1 MFLRS
6 ICPILL
12 AIASVPAAF
21 AGTGKTTAT
30 ATATATTF
38 LITNDDISG
47 TRANTATFFTIAA
60 NGTLSN
66 PTAISVG
73 GHGTGGGF
81 FAANRVNVLNNP
93 TSPCAYFSAGS
104 SNVIGSVQLLTQT
117 PVGTF
122 SASATDNGADNGI
135 GMVMNSNYLYASFS
149 TSATIATFAV
159 QPGCG
164 LQFLSDISPGGLNGG
179 TTKGMALYGNLLVV
193 TYGDGSIQSFNIS
206 GGVPVPND
214 DEQNATGFASD
225 DYPDG
230 VTITADGHYA
240 VFGDA
245 SSGAAV
251 EVSDIS
257 SGQLTQTVFYSLTWS
272 PGFNSNN
279 VALSP
284 DGTLLYITNNTSG
297 QVTAAFFDL
306 NTGEVSQGCSSAQ
319 LSGFDSNF
327 TWLSSPVTQLSTGTG
342 SVLYV
347 AEFGGP
353 SAIAVIDVSSNAG
366 ECTLTEDATSP
377 VSEPNSQ
384 NLLSIA
390 VVQLAQPGL
399 YSPAPASTLT
409 GSSATFEWYGFAGAT
424 AYWVDIG
431 STAGGNNYYSSGNL
445 GNVYATTVTTLPTNG
460 SAVYV
465 TLYDLVSGSWVPNA
479 YTYTAFNAAGA
490 AGVLTTPTPGSTL
503 TGSSATFGWTAG
515 SGATAYWLDIGNTAG
530 GNNYYS
536 SGNLGNVLTT
546 TANGLPT
553 NGSTIYVTLYSL
565 ISGSWTP
572 NAYTYTAFN
581 ASSAAGIITSPV
593 NGSTLSGSSVAFT
606 WSAGSGATAY
616 WLDIGST
623 AGGNN
628 YYSSGNLG
636 NVLTVTVNGLP
647 TNGSTV
653 YATLYSLIGGV
664 WAPNAYSYIAYNLAT
679 TGGVLTTPTPGSTL
693 TGSSVTFDWRAGAGA
708 TAYWLDVGGTA
719 GGNNYYSSG
728 NLGNAL
734 TVTVN
739 GLPTD
744 GSTVYATL
752 YSLIGGVWSGNSYT
766 YTALNATGGLA
777 AMQTPVPGST
787 LSGSTA
793 TFTWSSDASAT
804 AYWVDIGSTAGGND
818 VYSSG
823 NLGTAMTITVYS
835 LPANGSTVYVT
846 LYSYVGGRWL
856 FNSYTYVSGP

>member
-1 MFLRS
+1 MLLRS
-6 ICPILL
+6 IWPLL
-12 AIASVPAAF
+12 LTIASVPVGFAA
-21 AGTGKTTAT
+21 AAKTA
-30 ATATATTF
+30 ATATTF
-38 LITNDDISG
+38 LITNDDLAG
-47 TRANTATFFTIAA
+47 TRANTATFLTIASD
-60 NGTLSN
+60 GTLSN

-81 FAANRVNVLNNP
+81 FASNRVNVLNNP

-117 PVGTF
+117 AAGTF
-122 SASATDNGADNGI
+122 SASAADNGADNGI

-149 TSATIATFAV
+149 TSATIATFSV
-159 QPGCG
+159 QPGCA
-164 LQFLSDISPGGLNGG
+164 LQFISDIAPAGLNGG
-179 TTKGMALYGNLLVV
+179 ITKGMAIYGNLLIV
-193 TYGDGSIQSFNIS
+193 TYGDGSIQSFNIA

-230 VTITADGHYA
+230 VTVTADGHYA
-240 VFGDA
+240 IFGDA

-257 SGQLTQTVFYSLTWS
+257 SGQLTQTVFYSLTWAT
-272 PGFNSNN
+272 GFNSNN

-284 DGTLLYITNNTSG
+284 DNTLLYITNNTSG
-297 QVTAAFFDL
+297 QVTAAFFDQT
-306 NTGEVSQGCSSAQ
+306 TGEVSQGCSSAQ
-319 LSGFDSNF
+319 LTGFDSTF

-353 SAIAVIDVSSNAG
+353 SAIGIINVSSSAG
-366 ECTLTEDATSP
+366 QCTLTEAATSP
-377 VSEPNSQ
+377 VTDPNSPD
-384 NLLSIA
+384 LLSIA

-399 YSPAPASTLT
+399 YSPVPGSTLT
-409 GSSATFEWYGFAGAT
+409 GSSATFQWYSFAGAT

-445 GNVYATTVTTLPTNG
+445 GDVYATTVTTLPTNG
-460 SAVYV
+460 STVYV
-465 TLYDLVSGSWVPNA
+465 TLYALISGSWTANP

-515 SGATAYWLDIGNTAG
+515 SGSTAYWLDIGGSAG
-530 GNNYYS
+530 ANNYYS
-536 SGNLGNVLTT
+536 SGNLGNVLMA

-553 NGSTIYVTLYSL
+553 NGSTIYATLYSL
-565 ISGSWTP
+565 ISGSWVP

-581 ASSAAGIITSPV
+581 AGSVAGKITSPA

-636 NVLTVTVNGLP
+636 NILTTTANGLP
-647 TNGSTV
+647 TNGSMV
-653 YATLYSLIGGV
+653 YATLYSLISGSWV
-664 WAPNAYSYIAYNLAT
+664 PNAYTYTAYNLASA
-679 TGGVLTTPTPGSTL
+679 GGILTTPTPGSTL
-693 TGSSVTFDWRAGAGA
+693 TGSTVTFDWTAGAGA
-708 TAYWLDVGGTA
+708 TAYWLDVGNTA
-719 GGNNYYSSG
+719 GGNNYFSSG
-728 NLGNAL
+728 SLGNAL

-752 YSLIGGVWSGNSYT
+752 YSLIGGAWSGNSYT

-787 LSGSTA
+787 LSGTTA

-804 AYWVDIGSTAGGND
+804 AYWVDIGSTAGGNN

-823 NLGTAMTITVYS
+823 NLGNVLTTTVYS
-835 LPANGSTVYVT
+835 LPANGSTIYVT
-846 LYSYVGGRWL
+846 LYSYVGGQWL
-856 FNSYTYVSGP
+856 FNSCTYVSSL

>member
-1 MFLRS
+1 MTKLIGMFLRS

-21 AGTGKTTAT
+21 AGAGKTTAT
-30 ATATATTF
+30 ANTF

-60 NGTLSN
+60 DGTLSN

-81 FAANRVNVLNNP
+81 FAANRVNVLNDP
-93 TSPCAYFSAGS
+93 TSPCAYFSAGA

-122 SASATDNGADNGI
+122 SASATDIGADNGI
-135 GMVMNSNYLYASFS
+135 GMVMNNNYLYASFS

-159 QPGCG
+159 EPGCG

-179 TTKGMALYGNLLVV
+179 TTKGMAVYGNLLVV

-272 PGFNSNN
+272 LGFNSNN

-297 QVTAAFFDL
+297 QVTAAFFDVT
-306 NTGEVSQGCSSAQ
+306 TGEVSQGCSSAQ
-319 LSGFDSNF
+319 LTGFDSNF
-327 TWLSSPVTQLSTGTG
+327 TWLSSPVTQLPTGTG

-390 VVQLAQPGL
+390 VVQSAQPGL
-399 YSPAPASTLT
+399 YNPAPGSTLT

-431 STAGGNNYYSSGNL
+431 SAAGGNNYYSSGNL

-460 SAVYV
+460 STVYV
-465 TLYDLVSGSWVPNA
+465 TLYDLVNGSWVSNA
-479 YTYTAFNAAGA
+479 YTYTAFNAAGG

-515 SGATAYWLDIGNTAG
+515 SGATGYWLDIGSSAG

-553 NGSTIYVTLYSL
+553 NGSTLYVTLYSL

-572 NAYTYTAFN
+572 NAYTYTA
-581 ASSAAGIITSPV
+581 SSLAAAQGVLTTPPP
-593 NGSTLSGSSVAFT
+593 NSTLTSSTVTFDWT
-606 WSAGSGATAY
+606 AGSPGPYSY
-616 WLDIGST
+616 WLDVGSS

-636 NVLTVTVNGLP
+636 NVTTTTVSGLP
-647 TNGSTV
+647 TNGSTLYV
-653 YATLYSLIGGV
+653 TLYTLISGSWVG
-664 WAPNAYSYIAYNLAT
+664 NAYTYTALNSSSGLAAMQ
-679 TGGVLTTPTPGSTL
+679 TPTPGSTL
-693 TGSSVTFDWRAGAGA
+693 S
-708 TAYWLDVGGTA
+708 GT
-719 GGNNYYSSG
+719 
-728 NLGNAL
+728 
-734 TVTVN
+734 
-739 GLPTD
+739 
-744 GSTVYATL
+744 
-752 YSLIGGVWSGNSYT
+752 
-766 YTALNATGGLA
+766 
-777 AMQTPVPGST
+777 
-787 LSGSTA
+787 TA
-793 TFTWSSDASAT
+793 TFTWSSDSSAT
-804 AYWVDIGSTAGGND
+804 AYWVDIGSSAGGND
-818 VYSSG
+818 IYSSG
-823 NLGTAMTITVYS
+823 NLGTALTTTVYT
-835 LPANGSTVYVT
+835 LPANGNTIYVS
-846 LYSYVGGRWL
+846 LYSYVGGQWL
-856 FNSYTYVSGP
+856 NNPVTYTSGP

>member
-21 AGTGKTTAT
+21 AGAGKTTAT
-30 ATATATTF
+30 ANTF

-60 NGTLSN
+60 DGTLSN

-81 FAANRVNVLNNP
+81 FAANRVNVLNDP
-93 TSPCAYFSAGS
+93 TSPCAYFSAGA

-122 SASATDNGADNGI
+122 SASATDIGADNGI
-135 GMVMNSNYLYASFS
+135 GMVMNNNYLYASFS

-159 QPGCG
+159 EPGCG

-272 PGFNSNN
+272 LGFNSNN

-297 QVTAAFFDL
+297 QVTAAFFDVT
-306 NTGEVSQGCSSAQ
+306 TGEVSPGCSSAQ
-319 LSGFDSNF
+319 LTGFDSNF
-327 TWLSSPVTQLSTGTG
+327 TWLSSPVTQLPTGTG

-390 VVQLAQPGL
+390 VVQSAQPGL
-399 YSPAPASTLT
+399 YNPAPGSTLT
-409 GSSATFEWYGFAGAT
+409 GSSATFEWHGFAGAT

-431 STAGGNNYYSSGNL
+431 SAAGGNNYYSSGNL

-460 SAVYV
+460 STVYV
-465 TLYDLVSGSWVPNA
+465 TLYDLVNGSWVSNA
-479 YTYTAFNAAGA
+479 YTYAAFNAAGA
-490 AGVLTTPTPGSTL
+490 GGVLTTPTPGSTL

-515 SGATAYWLDIGNTAG
+515 SGATGYWLDIGSSAG

-553 NGSTIYVTLYSL
+553 NGSTLYVTLYSL

-572 NAYTYTAFN
+572 NAYTYTA
-581 ASSAAGIITSPV
+581 SSLAAAQGVLTTPPP
-593 NGSTLSGSSVAFT
+593 NSTLTSSTMTFDWT
-606 WSAGSGATAY
+606 AGSPGPYSY
-616 WLDIGST
+616 WLDVGSS

-636 NVLTVTVNGLP
+636 NVTTTTVSGLP
-647 TNGSTV
+647 TNGSTLYV
-653 YATLYSLIGGV
+653 TLYTLI
-664 WAPNAYSYIAYNLAT
+664 S
-679 TGGVLTTPTPGSTL
+679 GSW
-693 TGSSVTFDWRAGAGA
+693 V
-708 TAYWLDVGGTA
+708 
-719 GGNNYYSSG
+719 
-728 NLGNAL
+728 GNA
-734 TVTVN
+734 
-739 GLPTD
+739 
-744 GSTVYATL
+744 
-752 YSLIGGVWSGNSYT
+752 YT
-766 YTALNATGGLA
+766 YTALNSSSGLA
-777 AMQTPVPGST
+777 AMQTPTPYTT
-787 LSGSTA
+787 LSGTTV

-823 NLGTAMTITVYS
+823 NLGTALTITVYS

-846 LYSYVGGRWL
+846 LYSYVGGQWL

>member
-1 MFLRS
+1 MTKLIGRFLRS

-21 AGTGKTTAT
+21 AGAGKTT

-60 NGTLSN
+60 DGTLSN
-66 PTAISVG
+66 PTAITVG
-73 GHGTGGGF
+73 GHGTGGGY

-104 SNVIGSVQLLTQT
+104 SNVIASVQLLTQT

-122 SASATDNGADNGI
+122 SASATDIGADNGI
-135 GMVMNSNYLYASFS
+135 GMVMNDNYLYASFS

-179 TTKGMALYGNLLVV
+179 TTKGMALYGDLLVV

-272 PGFNSNN
+272 LGFNSNN
-279 VALSP
+279 VTLSP

-306 NTGEVSQGCSSAQ
+306 TTGEVSQGCSSAQ
-319 LSGFDSNF
+319 LAGFDSNF
-327 TWLSSPVTQLSTGTG
+327 TWLSSPVTQLPTGTG

-390 VVQLAQPGL
+390 VVQSAQPGL
-399 YSPAPASTLT
+399 YNPAPGSTLT
-409 GSSATFEWYGFAGAT
+409 GSNVTFEWYGFAGAT

-431 STAGGNNYYSSGNL
+431 SAAGGNNYYSSGNL

-460 SAVYV
+460 STVYV
-465 TLYDLVSGSWVPNA
+465 TLYDLVSGSWVSNA

-503 TGSSATFGWTAG
+503 TGSGATFG
-515 SGATAYWLDIGNTAG
+515 
-530 GNNYYS
+530 
-536 SGNLGNVLTT
+536 
-546 TANGLPT
+546 
-553 NGSTIYVTLYSL
+553 
-565 ISGSWTP
+565 
-572 NAYTYTAFN
+572 
-581 ASSAAGIITSPV
+581 
-593 NGSTLSGSSVAFT
+593 

-636 NVLTVTVNGLP
+636 NVFTVTVNGLP

-664 WAPNAYSYIAYNLAT
+664 WAPNSYSYTAYNLAT
-679 TGGVLTTPTPGSTL
+679 SGGVLTTPTPGSTL
-693 TGSSVTFDWRAGAGA
+693 TGSSVTFDWTAGAGA
-708 TAYWLDVGGTA
+708 TAYWLDVGGAA

-734 TVTVN
+734 TVAVN

-752 YSLIGGVWSGNSYT
+752 YSLIGGVWLGNSYT

-777 AMQTPVPGST
+777 AMHTPVPGST

-804 AYWVDIGSTAGGND
+804 AYWLDIGSTVGGND

-823 NLGTAMTITVYS
+823 NLGTALTTTVYS
-835 LPANGSTVYVT
+835 LPANGSTVYAT
-846 LYSYVGGRWL
+846 LYSYVGGQWL
-856 FNSYTYVSGP
+856 SNSYTYVSGP